1 MTGKKAAEAE
11 QRWGRGTLKLMSLGS
26 IQDPLGSHLVVM
38 QETDTN
44 GSFRET
50 EAFQQTAAM

>member
-11 QRWGRGTLKLMSLGS
+11 QRWGKGTLKLMSLGS

-50 EAFQQTAAM
+50 EAF